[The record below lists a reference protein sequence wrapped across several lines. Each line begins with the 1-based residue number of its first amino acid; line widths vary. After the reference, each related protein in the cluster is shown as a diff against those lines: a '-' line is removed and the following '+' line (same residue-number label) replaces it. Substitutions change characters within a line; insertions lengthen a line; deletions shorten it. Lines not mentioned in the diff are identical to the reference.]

1 MQELFDF
8 EFVRFHNF
16 SPRPSRPSASKRKMN
31 GILIIDKPGGM
42 TSHDVVQ
49 YFRKQFDT
57 SKVGH
62 LGTLDPM
69 ATGVLP
75 LCIGKATRVGQ
86 YFATAPKEYIGEI
99 RFGFATTTYDRE
111 GTPTGPEMPFTSSRE
126 EVLAAMAELTGSL
139 DQTPPAFSAKKI
151 GGVRSHDSA
160 RRGEI
165 VEHAPVRV
173 EVSVFEVTEFQA
185 ASIQFRVV
193 CGGGTYVRSLAHD
206 LGQRL
211 GCGAHLSS
219 LRRLRSGDFGID
231 ESVPMAKAGASSI
244 TTLDHLFLHWPSR
257 VVSGEEERRVR
268 QGNPIPAA
276 DETGFV
282 RILNNQGEFLAVAT
296 AESGWVRP
304 RVVLTSRT
312 SVEASEAG
320 LHMAENGI

>member
-1 MQELFDF
+1 MQDSSDF
-8 EFVRFHNF
+8 EIVRFHN
-16 SPRPSRPSASKRKMN
+16 SPYGLMN

-49 YFRKQFDT
+49 YFRRLFDT

-86 YFATAPKEYIGEI
+86 FFSTSPKEYIGEI

-111 GTPTGPEMPFTSSRE
+111 GTSTGPEIPFVSSRE
-126 EVLAAMAELTGSL
+126 EVVAAMAELTGSL
-139 DQTPPAFSAKKI
+139 DQTPPAYSAKKI

-160 RRGEI
+160 RRGEV
-165 VEHAPVRV
+165 VENAPIRV
-173 EVSVFEVTEFQA
+173 EVSVFEVTEFA
-185 ASIQFRVV
+185 PPSIQFRVV

-219 LRRLRSGDFGID
+219 LRRLRSGDFGIEEAVRM
-231 ESVPMAKAGASSI
+231 ESAGASNI
-244 TTLDHLFLHWPSR
+244 TPLDKLFLHWPTR
-257 VVSGEEERRVR
+257 IVSGLEERRVR
-268 QGNPIPAA
+268 QGNPIPSE
-276 DETGFV
+276 ETKGFV
-282 RILNNQGEFLAVAT
+282 RILNNQGEFLAVA
-296 AESGWVRP
+296 AVESGWARP
-304 RVVLTSRT
+304 RVVLTSGT
-312 SVEASEAG
+312 SVEAGGAS